1 MAAEEVERESKR
13 LQEALETLRES
24 EDTVR
29 ALLDAT
35 TETALL
41 IDTEGKILAL
51 NEVAYERLKRLSP
64 NPVGESKQELL
75 GRNVFDLFP
84 PGLAEERRARNE
96 NVIRTRVAARFED
109 ERAGSWMDNTIYP
122 IFDRHGYVAKL
133 AIFSYDITKC
143 KWAEAGLQRALHA
156 SQERRSRDLLTGTL
170 NHRAIVE
177 ELQKLVDH
185 GDGSAPLAVIFVDVD
200 GLKAIND
207 THGDAIGDA
216 ALSASA
222 EALSHDGAVIGRYG
236 GDEFVALLPGAA
248 RERAE
253 RYRHEVEAS
262 LQANGVFDEASGLM
276 IPVGVTIGIAI
287 HPGDAGTASALIYL
301 AERDMEARKRSCQV
315 ERSQG
320 NVA

>member
-1 MAAEEVERESKR
+1 
-13 LQEALETLRES
+13 
-24 EDTVR
+24 
-29 ALLDAT
+29 
-35 TETALL
+35 
-41 IDTEGKILAL
+41 
-51 NEVAYERLKRLSP
+51 
-64 NPVGESKQELL
+64 
-75 GRNVFDLFP
+75 
-84 PGLAEERRARNE
+84 
-96 NVIRTRVAARFED
+96 
-109 ERAGSWMDNTIYP
+109 MDNTIYP
-122 IFDRHGYVAKL
+122 IFNQDGDVAKL
-133 AIFSYDITKC
+133 AIFSYDITKR

-207 THGDAIGDA
+207 THGDAMGEA
-216 ALSASA
+216 TLSAIA
-222 EALSHDGAVIGRYG
+222 ETLSRSRAVIGRYG

-262 LQANGVFDEASGLM
+262 LEAIGVFDQASGLT
-276 IPVGVTIGIAI
+276 IPVRVTIGIAI
-287 HPGDAGTASALIYL
+287 HPDDAGAASALIDL
-301 AERDMEARKRSCQV
+301 AERDMEAQKRSRQM

-320 NVA
+320 NAA